1 VQRFSSNALS
11 NKAVPLTKHE
21 LTNEEGMMKA
31 GMPYDQS
38 SRRHLVLAISTL
50 ALVTCIGAAN
60 AASGEHIDSTPQDVF
75 DSMRASFQP
84 AKAKGVHARYQWD
97 LSGPQG
103 GQWWI
108 DVEDGKYKMGKGKID
123 NPNVTF
129 VAKDK
134 DWVAVS
140 NHQIGGTW
148 AYLTGRLK
156 IRGDQGVARKLGEIF
171 P

>member
-1 VQRFSSNALS
+1 MTGCPSKLRRSRSFFFSI
-11 NKAVPLTKHE
+11 
-21 LTNEEGMMKA
+21 G
-31 GMPYDQS
+31 G
-38 SRRHLVLAISTL
+38 LAAAIC
-50 ALVTCIGAAN
+50 AGAAMAA
-60 AASGEHIDSTPQDVF
+60 AASHADLTPQEVF
-75 DSMRASFQP
+75 DSMRGSFQP

-97 LSGPQG
+97 LRGLHG

-108 DVEDGKYKMGKGKID
+108 EVNDGTYKMGMGRIAS
-123 NPNVTF
+123 PNVTF

-140 NHQIGGTW
+140 NGQLGGTW

-156 IRGDQGVARKLGEIF
+156 IRGDQGLARKLGEIF

>member
-1 VQRFSSNALS
+1 
-11 NKAVPLTKHE
+11 
-21 LTNEEGMMKA
+21 MKA
-31 GMPYDQS
+31 NNWY
-38 SRRHLVLAISTL
+38 LTL
-50 ALVTCIGAAN
+50 TIATIITIIGLGAAS
-60 AASGEHIDSTPQDVF
+60 AASKESSSSTPQEVF
-75 DSMRASFQP
+75 DSMRSSFQP

-97 LSGPQG
+97 LSGLQG

-108 DVEDGKYKMGKGKID
+108 DVDDGKYKMGKGKID

-140 NHQIGGTW
+140 NHQMGGTW

-156 IRGDQGVARKLGEIF
+156 IRGDQGVARKLGEMF

>member
-1 VQRFSSNALS
+1 MTKPKLIHYRFGGRCLFTIISALAS
-11 NKAVPLTKHE
+11 LTYVH
-21 LTNEEGMMKA
+21 
-31 GMPYDQS
+31 
-38 SRRHLVLAISTL
+38 
-50 ALVTCIGAAN
+50 
-60 AASGEHIDSTPQDVF
+60 AASAASSEHLDSTPQQVF
-75 DSMRASFQP
+75 DSMRGSFQS

-108 DVEDGKYKMGKGKID
+108 NVDDGKYKMGKGKID
-123 NPNVTF
+123 NPSVTF

-140 NHQIGGTW
+140 NHQMGGTW

-156 IRGDQGVARKLGEIF
+156 IRGDQGLARKLGEIF

>member
-1 VQRFSSNALS
+1 
-11 NKAVPLTKHE
+11 
-21 LTNEEGMMKA
+21 MKA
-31 GMPYDQS
+31 F
-38 SRRHLVLAISTL
+38 LWLAIPLIS
-50 ALVTCIGAAN
+50 AAIWGEGAN
-60 AASGEHIDSTPQDVF
+60 AIAAEHVDSTPQEVF
-75 DSMRASFQP
+75 DSMRGSFQP
-84 AKAKGVHARYQWD
+84 AMAKGVHARYQWD

-108 DVEDGKYKMGKGKID
+108 DVEDGKYKTGKGKID

-140 NHQIGGTW
+140 NHQMGGTW

-156 IRGDQGVARKLGEIF
+156 IRGDQGLARKLGEMF

>member
-1 VQRFSSNALS
+1 M
-11 NKAVPLTKHE
+11 KAV
-21 LTNEEGMMKA
+21 
-31 GMPYDQS
+31 MPYYRS
-38 SRRHLVLAISTL
+38 STRHLFLPISALTL
-50 ALVTCIGAAN
+50 LICTVAAN
-60 AASGEHIDSTPQDVF
+60 AAASEHTESTPQEVF
-75 DSMRASFQP
+75 DSMRGSFQP

-108 DVEDGKYKMGKGKID
+108 DVDDGKYKMGKGKID

-140 NHQIGGTW
+140 NHQMGGTW

-156 IRGDQGVARKLGEIF
+156 IRGDQGVARKLGEMF